1 MIRTTSVSHAISR
14 LFFWAICAI
23 YRSPPE
29 AGKILPAFSESGPN
43 MKNENCA
50 LEAGARAVVETGSS
64 IRKAKKVLNGD
75 FVFKGITVLFAFS
88 IILILLLMLYEMTR
102 ESMPAIR
109 KFGWGFISSSQWD
122 AVSEE
127 FGALPFIYGSVVS
140 SVLALLVAT
149 PLSVGAAIFL
159 TEITP
164 KKIGAVVSSLVELL
178 AAIPSVIYGLWGVL
192 VMAPWLQRT
201 VEPFLINH
209 FGYLPFFKGA
219 PYGVSMLAAVLILMI
234 MVVPIITSITKEV
247 LLAVPQSQRE
257 AAIALGATRWEMIKM
272 AVLPYGRSGILGS
285 VILGLGRAIGETM
298 AVTMVIGNTPQISLS
313 ILNPAYTMP
322 SVIANEFAEAAS
334 GMHSA
339 ALMEIG
345 LILLGV
351 TLIINVLAR
360 FLVWSVTRGE
370 SGRGM
375 TQ

>member
-1 MIRTTSVSHAISR
+1 
-14 LFFWAICAI
+14 
-23 YRSPPE
+23 
-29 AGKILPAFSESGPN
+29 
-43 MKNENCA
+43 MKNENFVI
-50 LEAGARAVVETGSS
+50 EAGASSSVDTGASLKN
-64 IRKAKKVLNGD
+64 IKKVLNGD
-75 FVFKGITVLFAFS
+75 FIFKGVTVFFAFS
-88 IILILLLMLYEMTR
+88 IILILLLMLYEMTSQ
-102 ESMPAIR
+102 SMPAIR
-109 KFGWGFISSSQWD
+109 KFGWGFILNSQWD
-122 AVSEE
+122 AVTEE
-127 FGALPFIYGSVVS
+127 FGALPFIFGSVVS
-140 SVLALLVAT
+140 SILALLLAT

-159 TEITP
+159 TEIIP
-164 KKIGAVVSSLVELL
+164 KKVGGIISSLVELL

-201 VEPFLINH
+201 VEPFLIEH
-209 FGYLPFFKGA
+209 FGSLPFFQGA

-234 MVVPIITSITKEV
+234 MVVPIITAITKEV

-257 AAIALGATRWEMIKM
+257 AAIALGATRWEMIRM

-313 ILNPAYTMP
+313 LLNPAYTMP

-334 GMHSA
+334 DMHSA

-360 FLVWSVTRGE
+360 LLVWSVTRGE
-370 SGRGM
+370 SKGGM
-375 TQ
+375 IQ